1 MRDIYLHIDRERAQ
15 FAHETASL
23 LGKSVLFVQQFTL
36 LLEYDAVALHEC
48 MCHEPGP
55 ASQGVASEFF
65 WQDADCAVVG
75 MGSVGEI
82 ATVGSFAEL
91 HEQLDVWRAMCT
103 DEKSW
108 GQVRAVGGLSFD
120 PQHIPDKDSMWRAYD
135 QGKFWLPRC
144 TMRVEP
150 GKSWVLT
157 LSVIISPELTL
168 TQLDSHLRREANL
181 AEAWVSAA
189 RHHDVSHDLSPVGL
203 TSEEP
208 GQQAWGE
215 QVQHASQH
223 MMQSELDK
231 VVLARR
237 VEVDFDRRT
246 RPAAVLHKLTR
257 LHPTCTT
264 FLVRPEYDHV
274 QGSPPPHRFVGASPE
289 CLVRMDSGMFYVDA
303 LAGSA
308 PADAP
313 DEELLQSAKDRL
325 EHQLVVQEIAESL
338 KPFGQVD
345 VGEIKVDALRN
356 IKHLRTPVSGRVS
369 QDAGL
374 TSLAGALH
382 PTPAVCGKPRASALE
397 YLRAHE
403 YDTFLERGWY
413 TGVVG
418 WVGLDDRD
426 GAFYVA
432 LRCALLGWTH
442 ATLFVGAGIMPD
454 SEPDSE
460 IVETRN
466 KARAVLDAFTSIG
479 EAST

>member
-1 MRDIYLHIDRERAQ
+1 VRDIYLHIDRERAR

-23 LGKSVLFVQQFTL
+23 LGKSVLFSQQFTL

-55 ASQGVASEFF
+55 GSRGVASEFF
-65 WQDADCAVVG
+65 WQDAGCAIVG

-91 HEQLDVWRAMCT
+91 HAQLGAWRAMCT
-103 DEKSW
+103 DEGSW
-108 GQVRAVGGLSFD
+108 RQVRAVGGLSFD
-120 PQHIPDKDSMWRAYD
+120 AQHVPAKSSMWRAYD
-135 QGKFWLPRC
+135 RGKFWVPRC
-144 TMRVEP
+144 MMRVEP
-150 GKSWVLT
+150 GKHWVLT
-157 LSVIISPELTL
+157 LCVAISPELTL
-168 TQLDSHLRREANL
+168 TQLEAHLQREANI
-181 AEAWVSAA
+181 AEAWISAA
-189 RHHDVSHDLSPVGL
+189 RLHDVSHDASPVGL

-208 GQQAWGE
+208 ARHAWGK

-237 VEVDFDRRT
+237 VEVGLDRRT
-246 RPAAVLHKLTR
+246 RPAAVLHALTR

-264 FLVRPEYDHV
+264 FLVRPEYDLV
-274 QGSPPPHRFVGASPE
+274 PGTPPPARFVGASPE
-289 CLVRMDSGMFYVDA
+289 CLVRMDSGTFYVDA

-308 PADAP
+308 PVEAP
-313 DEELLQSAKDRL
+313 DEQLLQSAKDRQ

-345 VGEIKVDALRN
+345 VGEIKVDTLRN
-356 IKHLRTPVSGRVS
+356 IKHLRTPVSGSVS

-374 TSLAGALH
+374 TLLAGALH

-432 LRCALLGWTH
+432 LRCALLGWKH

-454 SEPDSE
+454 SDPDSE

-466 KARAVLDAFTSIG
+466 KARAVLDALTSMG
-479 EAST
+479 EVST